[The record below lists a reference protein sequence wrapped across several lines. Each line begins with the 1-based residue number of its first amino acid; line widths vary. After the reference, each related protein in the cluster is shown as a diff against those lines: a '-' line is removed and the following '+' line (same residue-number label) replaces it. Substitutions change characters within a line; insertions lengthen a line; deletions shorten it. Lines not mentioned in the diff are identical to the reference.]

1 MTDKIKR
8 THKAQ
13 TPDCGVSE
21 NFQKVTSRCF
31 ILPFIVLFSFFCFFL
46 ITTESTFVNKYVEC
60 QKDIFLELNHVL
72 SIHPKLAYNITQLGD
87 ALVIFPFVFIFLIV
101 APKFWEVLL
110 TSSIF
115 TLIIS
120 AVLKL
125 IFAVPRPAAMIDMDA
140 FTIMGRP
147 NILHTSLPS
156 GHSMTAFMLITV
168 LLYAFMPKKM
178 MSKVIWSTGLILIGL
193 TIAFSRV
200 AVGAHYPIDVILGCT
215 FGYIMAILSIRLN
228 TNLNWLY
235 WMKTRR
241 FYPIIMLILS
251 IWTYLVILKIMKY
264 NMVIF
269 YLSLLALVV
278 TFFVITKKYVEK
290 NKA

>member
-46 ITTESTFVNKYVEC
+46 ITTESTFINKYVEC

-120 AVLKL
+120 AALKL

-147 NILHTSLPS
+147 NILRPS
-156 GHSMTAFMLITV
+156 VPSCHSMTSFMLITV
-168 LLYAFMPKKM
+168 LL
-178 MSKVIWSTGLILIGL
+178 
-193 TIAFSRV
+193 
-200 AVGAHYPIDVILGCT
+200 
-215 FGYIMAILSIRLN
+215 
-228 TNLNWLY
+228 
-235 WMKTRR
+235 
-241 FYPIIMLILS
+241 
-251 IWTYLVILKIMKY
+251 
-264 NMVIF
+264 
-269 YLSLLALVV
+269 
-278 TFFVITKKYVEK
+278 
-290 NKA
+290 